1 MTGIFDGMSGILSE
15 VFGSRITYFPQD
27 GTSRQIQSIFRE
39 TPIEVEGA
47 DGQLVR
53 IDAPTW
59 RVRRDLAPDLRRDDR
74 ITLADGRSFR
84 VMVVHS
90 LGSPAR
96 DAFQLCEMATFAA
109 RTI

>member
-15 VFGSRITYFPQD
+15 VLGSRITYFPQD
-27 GTSRQIQSIFRE
+27 GSSRQIQSIFRD

-74 ITLADGRSFR
+74 ITLSDGRSFR

-96 DAFQLCEMATFAA
+96 DAFQLCELATYAA

>member
-1 MTGIFDGMSGILSE
+1 MTRLFLGMTRLISG
-15 VFGSRITYFPQD
+15 VFGDQVTYFPQD
-27 GTSRQIQSIFRE
+27 GASRQIQSIFRE

-47 DGQLVR
+47 DGQIIR

-74 ITLADGRSFR
+74 ITLPDRRCFR
-84 VMVVHS
+84 VMVVHN
-90 LGSPAR
+90 LGSPAS
-96 DAFQLCEMATFAA
+96 DAFQLCELATYAA